1 MSQQKVFRIPSKGAG
16 YEALQEK
23 TESIPQIEPHQV
35 LLRVQA
41 VSLNFRDIAIST
53 GIYPFLVKDEVVPV
67 SDASGIIEQVGSAVV
82 GLQTG
87 DWAIANFDPT
97 NLYGPQKGNKNYCGM
112 IGSRRQ
118 TY

>member
-23 TESIPQIEPHQV
+23 TEDVPQIQPHQV

-41 VSLNFRDIAIST
+41 VSLNYRDIAIST
-53 GIYPFLVKDEVVPV
+53 GTYPFPVKDEVVPV
-67 SDASGIIEQVGSAVV
+67 SDASGIVEQVGSAVV

-97 NLYGPQKGNKNYCGM
+97 NLYGPQKGNVNYGGTV
-112 IGSRRQ
+112 GSKRKA
-118 TY
+118 Y